1 MKYFLV
7 FLLGCASHFFASA
20 QDVVI
25 PADVARYFLEESD
38 RLKICREK
46 DLLNQKLIVNLNQ
59 ELSIKNEVIKSFKKD
74 SVTYTEIISNKDSII
89 TLKEEDVKLVKRQ
102 VNKESFKVHLLAGTT
117 SGAVVGTAVPIVGT
131 FTGILIGG
139 TTGTVIYLVKIV
151 TRSKFKVK

>member
-1 MKYFLV
+1 
-7 FLLGCASHFFASA
+7 
-20 QDVVI
+20 VVI

-46 DLLNQKLIVNLNQ
+46 DSLNQKLIGNLNQ
-59 ELSIKNEVIKSFKKD
+59 ELSIKNEVIKSFEKD
-74 SVTYTEIISNKDSII
+74 STTYAEIISNKDSII
-89 TLKEEDVKLVKRQ
+89 TLKEEDVKLIKKQ
-102 VNKESFKVHLLAGTT
+102 INKESFKVHLLTGTT
-117 SGAVVGTAVPIVGT
+117 SGAIVGTVVPIVGT